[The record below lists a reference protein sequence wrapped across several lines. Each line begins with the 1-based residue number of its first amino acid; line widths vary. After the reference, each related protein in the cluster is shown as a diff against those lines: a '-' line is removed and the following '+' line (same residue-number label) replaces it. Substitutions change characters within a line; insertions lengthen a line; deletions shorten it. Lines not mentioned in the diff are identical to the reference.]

1 MYFIKSLFRSPQV
14 DLVPARLFSLQMCL
28 SKRVQIWKMLTYYR
42 HIYIAQLVFLYA
54 EMCSHWTYL
63 RLRGSFANH
72 TPQLSISR

>member
-14 DLVPARLFSLQMCL
+14 DLVPARLFSLQLC
-28 SKRVQIWKMLTYYR
+28 RKMLTYYR